1 MPETEYIWKFPGAI
15 SDWLG
20 TGLQDMVI
28 LKRIEGTS
36 PYTRIQERFKE
47 ESHSDINLISVRK
60 KIKGYEKIRL
70 INIEPRLVVTEFGN
84 QFVNAPNED
93 EKRIVL
99 RKSLL
104 SIHFWNPIEEN
115 MNGSFDIDPY
125 KAVLYM
131 LLKLGHLTKLEAG
144 NIVVLIR
151 NQDDVERGVNQIL
164 QKRNS
169 GQQFPMWLNPDGSEN
184 MDITNPVTH
193 MFSLYS
199 CTDYIRKNSSGN
211 LILRG
216 DKIDEIKKLFSHGV
230 EEQTMVPPST
240 ERVSSGASV
249 AEELPIQAPVQQ
261 GAQITYTKN
270 PITLERSNNAHK
282 HLINAMIRILR
293 SRGTPENEIKKTNRI
308 DLFVVKSNILLLCEM
323 KSLSDNNE
331 VSQIRRGISQLW
343 EYEFFDLTEEVEN
356 EDIIKFLVL
365 ERKPSMDDYID
376 FLRHCKIYVLWL
388 TADNFEG
395 EAESLQK
402 FNDFLGTT

>member
-115 MNGSFDIDPY
+115 MSGSFDIDPY

-216 DKIDEIKKLFSHGV
+216 DKIDDNLKQAIKSDINWYWKNKKKIKTLA
-230 EEQTMVPPST
+230 PSIFDEVIVD
-240 ERVSSGASV
+240 ERVNRLSRMLDGETFKWDWGV
-249 AEELPIQAPVQQ
+249 GDLVKYEDKFKRVKEIRENNDLVFDDE
-261 GAQITYTKN
+261 T
-270 PITLERSNNAHK
+270 SNANIPSWK
-282 HLINAMIRILR
+282 LKRI
-293 SRGTPENEIKKTNRI
+293 
-308 DLFVVKSNILLLCEM
+308 F
-323 KSLSDNNE
+323 
-331 VSQIRRGISQLW
+331 
-343 EYEFFDLTEEVEN
+343 
-356 EDIIKFLVL
+356 
-365 ERKPSMDDYID
+365 
-376 FLRHCKIYVLWL
+376 
-388 TADNFEG
+388 
-395 EAESLQK
+395 
-402 FNDFLGTT
+402 